1 MDLEGSRQREARQAD
16 EDYGMDLPS
25 QQNKNRHIRQK
36 IYNPKR
42 DSENSKRKDSRK
54 KKNVNGLG

>member
-1 MDLEGSRQREARQAD
+1 MKDPGKGKPGRQTKT
-16 EDYGMDLPS
+16 MVWDLPS